1 MDALA
6 WLRYGVLV
14 NWPAILVPLI
24 TTILTTA
31 LLTWLLRS
39 AHRAPEIEDGVVVLR
54 YPRAF
59 RIGVLF
65 AGVVLVGLAVLPVA
79 LILAGEGDDK
89 LVRVT
94 WFSTP
99 LMLLLGVPCFF
110 EGRVELRVDA
120 EKIEGQTAF
129 RGERSIRFEDIVDV
143 RWSGALGWFKLTAK
157 DGSCLRISRR
167 ERQSCGKDGQAEQ
180 NSSRCSQCDLRRHQ
194 RYSSHGRTRRAGRY
208 VG

>member
-129 RGERSIRFEDIVDV
+129 PGERSIRFEDIVDV

-157 DGSCLRISRR
+157 DGSCPRISRLLRGYDAVIFALR
-167 ERQSCGKDGQAEQ
+167 EKVAPGVGDRALE
-180 NSSRCSQCDLRRHQ
+180 RWV
-194 RYSSHGRTRRAGRY
+194 RTMKSGF
-208 VG
+208 